1 MKATSSSNINPNQD
15 KPASSKSFRTKE
27 NLNNALCDQTF
38 KSLLRGDGTSIHNE
52 NRCTYVD
59 PKVRKRRDQTSNIFN
74 VNNPTTQTSPPS
86 SSSDFPKP
94 MFSARYVPSNVMFD
108 DNYVEKNPQI
118 RQVKRTRYEV
128 ENKLKNENN
137 HLYSDELRLCPQ
149 RTKGMERKIEENFKR
164 NPMEILSHEDNKHLN
179 EIERKKVSKRTE
191 AIKDYMGSEGVKKT
205 FKSFKK
211 DPYIGGEGVHKI
223 TNDDFDMVKRVKEIH
238 KEEPN
243 YGKRHFRVASCGNG
257 AFTYMY

>member
-1 MKATSSSNINPNQD
+1 MKGNEQTLD
-15 KPASSKSFRTKE
+15 KQQGSSKIFRTKE

-38 KSLLRGDGTSIHNE
+38 KSLLRGDGTVIHNE
-52 NRCTYVD
+52 NRCSYVD
-59 PKVRKRRDQTSNIFN
+59 PKIRKRRDQTSNIFN
-74 VNNPTTQTSPPS
+74 IDNPQCTNNNP
-86 SSSDFPKP
+86 DFPKP
-94 MFSARYVPSNVMFD
+94 MFSARYVPSNVMFN
-108 DNYVEKNPQI
+108 DNYVETNPQV
-118 RQVKRTRYEV
+118 RQVKKVRYEV
-128 ENKLKNENN
+128 ENKLKNNNN

-164 NPMEILSHEDNKHLN
+164 NPMEILSNEQNKNLN
-179 EIERKKVSKRTE
+179 EIARAKVSKRTE

-205 FKSFKK
+205 FKNYKK
-211 DPYIGGEGVHKI
+211 DPYVGEDIQKI

-257 AFTYMY
+257 AFTYMF

>member
-1 MKATSSSNINPNQD
+1 MKMKVNEQQLNKQQQQQGG
-15 KPASSKSFRTKE
+15 SKVFRTKE

-59 PKVRKRRDQTSNIFN
+59 PKIRKRRDQTSNIFN
-74 VNNPTTQTSPPS
+74 IDNQQCTNNA
-86 SSSDFPKP
+86 DFPKP
-94 MFSARYVPSNVMFD
+94 MFSARYVPSNVMFN
-108 DNYVEKNPQI
+108 DNYVETNPQV
-118 RQVKRTRYEV
+118 RQVKKVRYEV
-128 ENKLKNENN
+128 ENKLKNNNN

-164 NPMEILSHEDNKHLN
+164 NPMEILSNEQNKNLN
-179 EIERKKVSKRTE
+179 ELARAKVSKRTE

-205 FKSFKK
+205 FKNYKK
-211 DPYIGGEGVHKI
+211 DPYVGEDIQKI

-257 AFTYMY
+257 AFTYMF